1 MCCCYLAVLGMV
13 KEPDG
18 KSYAVFAVTV
28 KKKEPYAED
37 EEMWDVFRRYSDF
50 HDLHMILAEKVSTD
64 PVP

>member
-1 MCCCYLAVLGMV
+1 MV